1 MTSINVYITNLVV
14 MKFKMQ
20 NCLSLCS
27 LSQLL
32 RLTIA
37 NMNHKFSDL
46 ARTEM
51 WVKESNFNN

>member
-1 MTSINVYITNLVV
+1 MTSINVYTTNLVV

-20 NCLSLCS
+20 IVRFYV
-27 LSQLL
+27 LL
-32 RLTIA
+32 VNYCYLLA
-37 NMNHKFSDL
+37 NMNHKFSVL